1 MDFRGW
7 PVPPELCD
15 RETASHSFKAVLD
28 QFQLADELGFDWV
41 SVSEHH
47 YAPGLMTPNAT
58 VLAAAASQRTKNARI
73 AVLGPLMPLA
83 NPVRVAEEIAMLD
96 SINGGRTVVLFL
108 RGVSNEHRTYTAD
121 GEAPPN
127 TRELTQ
133 EAAQLVLKAW
143 TEPQPFSWHSENF
156 NFQHISVWPRPLQ
169 DPYPPVFY
177 SGNSEESIAFAAK
190 HRMNLAIGFAPL
202 PVVAKHIAMYREQAA
217 AAGWTPGPESVLYR
231 ARLLVTDDDE
241 QAQSIIGRMTPRSPS
256 TGQALGGAGGGNP
269 GAGGFQFFGTPGTI
283 VEQVRGFHDAGVGV
297 LDVAFSGIAYGRGG
311 TKRAMERFAGALR
324 EIQGMGE
331 VVGVGA

>member
-1 MDFRGW
+1 
-7 PVPPELCD
+7 
-15 RETASHSFKAVLD
+15 
-28 QFQLADELGFDWV
+28 
-41 SVSEHH
+41 
-47 YAPGLMTPNAT
+47 MTPNAT

-73 AVLGPLMPLA
+73 AVLGPLLPLA

-108 RGVSNEHRTYTAD
+108 RGIANEHRTYTPD

-143 TEPQPFSWHSENF
+143 TEPQSFSWHSEHF
-156 NFQHISVWPRPLQ
+156 HFQHVSVWPRPLQ
-169 DPYPPVFY
+169 EPHPPVFY

-217 AAGWTPGPESVLYR
+217 AAGWTPGPDSVLYR

-241 QAQSIIGRMTPRSPS
+241 QAQAIVQRMAPRSPS
-256 TGQALGGAGGGNP
+256 TGAPLGGAGGGNP
-269 GAGGFQFFGTPGTI
+269 GAGGFQFFGTPDTI
-283 VEQVRGFHDAGVGV
+283 VGQVRGFHEAGVGI
-297 LDVAFSGIAYGRGG
+297 LDVAFSGVAYGRGG
-311 TKRAMERFAGALR
+311 TKKAMERFADALR
-324 EIQGMGE
+324 EIQGMAAT
-331 VVGVGA
+331 VVGAGT